1 MGYGN
6 GGHGQRESNDKPAMN
21 FGIQSIDDGSVGRV
35 IRSIAPVQNRS
46 YIYIEIKNN
55 LIKEER
61 KALLNKFPSAMFK
74 KVALVSVGEPSL
86 EFRKK
91 VQEINLQE
99 KQEASDRDF
108 RVKLE
113 EEKKKRAREKH
124 EREVERAKKR
134 AEKEAKKAAARA
146 ERERKKQEK
155 ERKKQ
160 EEADRKAAEEAAAKA
175 AADAAKATEEA
186 AKAAAGE
193 AATADGQAE

>member
-1 MGYGN
+1 MG
-6 GGHGQRESNDKPAMN
+6 MN

-46 YIYIEIKNN
+46 YIYVEIKGN
-55 LIKEER
+55 LIKEDR
-61 KALLNKFPSAMFK
+61 KALLAKFPSAMFK

-91 VQEINLQE
+91 VQGINLQE

-175 AADAAKATEEA
+175 AAEQADAAKATEDS
-186 AKAAAGE
+186 AKAATVE
-193 AATADGQAE
+193 AA

>member
-1 MGYGN
+1 MG
-6 GGHGQRESNDKPAMN
+6 MN

-55 LIKEER
+55 LIKEDR
-61 KALLNKFPSAMFK
+61 KMLLAKFPSAMFK

-91 VQEINLQE
+91 VQGINLQE

-155 ERKKQ
+155 
-160 EEADRKAAEEAAAKA
+160 ADRKAAEEAAAKA
-175 AADAAKATEEA
+175 ATEQADAAKAAEEA
-186 AKAAAGE
+186 AKAADGE
-193 AATADGQAE
+193 AEKKEGEAVDGEKKES

>member
-6 GGHGQRESNDKPAMN
+6 GGYAQRESNDKHDMN

-46 YIYIEIKNN
+46 YIYVEIKSN
-55 LIKEER
+55 LIKEDR
-61 KALLNKFPSAMFK
+61 KALLTKFPSAMFK

-124 EREVERAKKR
+124 EREVERAKK
-134 AEKEAKKAAARA
+134 AAA
-146 ERERKKQEK
+146 EQ
-155 ERKKQ
+155 
-160 EEADRKAAEEAAAKA
+160 
-175 AADAAKATEEA
+175 ADAAKATEEA
-186 AKAAAGE
+186 AKEATGE
-193 AATADGQAE
+193 AAAADGQAEKKE